1 MPNILFQQN
10 LSVRMGGCR
19 SGRRDAAFDPTA
31 MPWAGI
37 EIDLR
42 SIRQIIVR
50 CGGSSS
56 RIVAR
61 SPLADGQH
69 QRKPRV
75 SPGGFSSGHSIALM
89 WRFDPTAMPWAG
101 IEIDLRSIRQI
112 IVQRGVSLSGIASW
126 RPRLPTVNINAAL
139 GTCAYRWASRGI
151 ITGRTA
157 QRDNW
162 RRVF

>member
-19 SGRRDAAFDPTA
+19 SGQRDAAFDPTA
-31 MPWAGI
+31 MPCAGI

-69 QRKPRV
+69 QRKPRA
-75 SPGGFSSGHSIALM
+75 SPGVFSSGHSIALM

-101 IEIDLRSIRQI
+101 IENDLRSIRQI
-112 IVQRGVSLSGIASW
+112 VVQRGGSSSGIALW
-126 RPRLPTVNINAAL
+126 RRRWPTAYINASPGHRPGVFRL
-139 GTCAYRWASRGI
+139 GIRSR
-151 ITGRTA
+151 
-157 QRDNW
+157 
-162 RRVF
+162 